1 MFKKIILISLLSMSM
16 LGFSNRKHNKKIEKP
31 STQIKIPR
39 CKDQNEKEKEWQQFQ
54 TELRLK
60 GYKILRAV
68 TSETNFSVLVEDSN
82 GNQRVEEKIW
92 CRLGE

>member
-1 MFKKIILISLLSMSM
+1 MNKKLVILGLLCISV
-16 LGFSNRKHNKKIEKP
+16 LGYSHRKHNNKIEKP
-31 STQIKIPR
+31 SIRIPR
-39 CKDQNEKEKEWQQFQ
+39 CKNQIEKEKEWQQFQ
-54 TELRLK
+54 MELRLK

-68 TSETNFSVLVEDSN
+68 TSETNFSVLVEDNN

>member
-54 TELRLK
+54 MELRLK

-68 TSETNFSVLVEDSN
+68 ISETNFSVLVEDSN

-92 CRLGE
+92 CRIGE